1 MIKEIE
7 SLFKLGY
14 IFIDVYLIL
23 LKLMWIK
30 WEVN

>member
-1 MIKEIE
+1 MVFKLMIKEIE

-23 LKLMWIK
+23 LKLM
-30 WEVN
+30 